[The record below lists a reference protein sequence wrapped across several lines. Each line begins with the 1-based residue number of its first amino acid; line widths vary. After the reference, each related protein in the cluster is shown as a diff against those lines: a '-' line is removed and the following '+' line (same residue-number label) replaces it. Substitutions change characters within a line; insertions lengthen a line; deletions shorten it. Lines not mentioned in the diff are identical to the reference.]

1 MPDLDQRD
9 FDIAFSFA
17 RPTAAAYRNAQGTM
31 ASAPIDTPRFDHDG
45 DGARLGLLIEPG
57 AQLGQADRVT
67 FDPLMLPAELLR
79 AQVTVL
85 HAVDLGDSLI
95 RRAWYSED
103 AAATINALLKMA
115 GHHQMIGVIAGFRE
129 RKGSR
134 FEAGFIRYRH
144 ESWYLTRA
152 LAADQ
157 TRALS
162 DDAGRPLIG
171 A

>member
-9 FDIAFSFA
+9 FDIAFSFS
-17 RPTAAAYRNAQGTM
+17 RPTIAAFRTAQGT
-31 ASAPIDTPRFDHDG
+31 AISAPVDTPRFDHDQ
-45 DGARLGLLIEPG
+45 DGNRRGLLVEPG
-57 AQLGQADRVT
+57 ALLGQADRVS
-67 FDPLMLPAELLR
+67 FDPLMLPVELLD

-85 HAVDLGDSLI
+85 HAVDQGNGLI

-103 AAATINALLKMA
+103 AVATINSLLKIA
-115 GHHQMIGVIAGFRE
+115 GHHHMIGVLAGFRE

-134 FEAGFIRYRH
+134 FEAGFVRYRQQ
-144 ESWYLTRA
+144 SWYLARA

-157 TRALS
+157 TRALA